1 MKGKGLCS
9 GAHLGAAHY
18 NPSAVGWEGCQDR
31 QSICL
36 RLCPGLRSR
45 AASSLPGGR
54 QRIPAHPSAFRW
66 SRQEPPQSCLEGIA
80 VFEEA
85 QAGGGG
91 TAQQT
96 VLMEAPLKTT
106 DARREEEGGQGR
118 ACLSLCVSVGQC
130 PAESTAAP
138 SHVFVLMV
146 PVRVAAGPW
155 KTPLRPRQQAHSLTP
170 AATPS
175 HRPAP
180 STHTPTPTHLRICTH
195 TSAPHTHSSL
205 LCPWTFTDAHPITRT
220 PHSANPVQPQTHGTH
235 MPVT

>member
-1 MKGKGLCS
+1 M
-9 GAHLGAAHY
+9 
-18 NPSAVGWEGCQDR
+18 
-31 QSICL
+31 
-36 RLCPGLRSR
+36 
-45 AASSLPGGR
+45 
-54 QRIPAHPSAFRW
+54 
-66 SRQEPPQSCLEGIA
+66 
-80 VFEEA
+80 FEEA

-130 PAESTAAP
+130 PTESTAAP

-146 PVRVAAGPW
+146 PVRVAAGLW

-175 HRPAP
+175 HRHAP
-180 STHTPTPTHLRICTH
+180 STHTPTPTHLRICMH
-195 TSAPHTHSSL
+195 TSAPSHTQLTPRPLYLHR
-205 LCPWTFTDAHPITRT
+205 CTPITQT
-220 PHSANPVQPQTHGTH
+220 PHPAKPCAATDPCYTHTYHINKHPHPYLTGSYDTYTHILHTLAVTPIPHVTCAQSHTYDRHTCAHVCILSLAHSHTPHRQLSDSSFLLQTRQTI
-235 MPVT
+235 TL